1 MMKHKTISLA
11 DQVFE
16 RLESDIISGKYK
28 RGQIL
33 TELGLTEDLGVS
45 RTPIREALQR
55 LEQEQLIKNQSKGI
69 LVLGVSEKDLYDI
82 YSIRFR
88 VEGLAAAEAARYRDA
103 DGLKALEEAL
113 SLQEFYLER
122 HDADHIQHVDAKF
135 HEVVYEM
142 CGSNILMSTLLPLHR
157 KVQKYRKIS
166 FQSHTRA
173 ELSYKEHKEIY
184 EAIRDGDPE
193 RAEQVMTEHIKNAM
207 ARLLKK

>member
-1 MMKHKTISLA
+1 MKHKTVSLA

-55 LEQEQLIKNQSKGI
+55 LEQELLIKNQSKGI
-69 LVLGVSEKDLYDI
+69 LVLGVTEKDLYDI
-82 YSIRFR
+82 YSIRLR
-88 VEGLAAAEAARYRDA
+88 VEGLAAAEAARYHDD

-113 SLQEFYLER
+113 SLQEFYLGR
-122 HDADHIQHVDAKF
+122 NDADNIQSVDNRF
-135 HEVVYEM
+135 HEAVYDM
-142 CGSNILMSTLLPLHR
+142 CGSTILSATLLPLHR

-166 FQSHTRA
+166 FQSYSRA
-173 ELSYKEHKEIY
+173 GTSYEEHKRIY
-184 EAIRDGDPE
+184 EAIKAGDAETAE
-193 RAEQVMTEHIKNAM
+193 REMTEHVRNAM